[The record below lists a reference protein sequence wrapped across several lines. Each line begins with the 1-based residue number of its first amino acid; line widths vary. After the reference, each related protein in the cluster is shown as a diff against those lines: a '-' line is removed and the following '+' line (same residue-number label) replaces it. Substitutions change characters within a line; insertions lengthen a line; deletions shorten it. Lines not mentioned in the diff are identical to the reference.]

1 MLEELRAEMPDATH
15 HCSAWRIAS
24 PSIDR
29 ALDDGE
35 PSGSAGRPI
44 LSQLTGRDL
53 VDTIVIVTRYYGG
66 TKLGVGGLVR
76 AYGSAAA
83 AVLDTLTPIPHLQT
97 TTLTLEY
104 TYADANAV
112 DHVLTQHNIPL
123 TPPTFTET
131 IQRTI
136 QAPLP
141 TASPPTSP
149 NQRHRRP
156 NQTER
161 NFGDVVRVAFAKRAN
176 ATRTTSPKLRSA
188 GSGVGGFGGEDAA
201 QEVQDGSDAGGGD
214 EVAVDGLPD
223 DAGFWG
229 AGDWGADEGGVGVGD
244 LDGEH
249 GDAETS
255 LGGGDDRGDAVGA
268 HHDRGVAD
276 VLGEPSVL
284 ATELLGVGEEDDAV
298 AVEVARRH
306 AELLDVFGRCVQ
318 AEVDREELLD
328 DEVLLSGTRETKRD
342 VCFTAGEVDLAVGAD
357 EVEHDA
363 RGSGGETSRDMA
375 R

>member
-1 MLEELRAEMPDATH
+1 MALTLPERARTEIDPIKGSRFIATAAPVASDAEARAVLEELRAEMPDATH

-76 AYGSAAA
+76 AYGSATA
-83 AVLDTLTPIPHLQT
+83 AVLDTLTPIPHVQT

-104 TYADANAV
+104 AYADANAV

-141 TASPPTSP
+141 TEPLQQALT
-149 NQRHRRP
+149 NTTAGRIRVCQL
-156 NQTER
+156 
-161 NFGDVVRVAFAKRAN
+161 GDVA
-176 ATRTTSPKLRSA
+176 
-188 GSGVGGFGGEDAA
+188 
-201 QEVQDGSDAGGGD
+201 
-214 EVAVDGLPD
+214 
-223 DAGFWG
+223 
-229 AGDWGADEGGVGVGD
+229 
-244 LDGEH
+244 
-249 GDAETS
+249 
-255 LGGGDDRGDAVGA
+255 
-268 HHDRGVAD
+268 
-276 VLGEPSVL
+276 
-284 ATELLGVGEEDDAV
+284 
-298 AVEVARRH
+298 
-306 AELLDVFGRCVQ
+306 
-318 AEVDREELLD
+318 
-328 DEVLLSGTRETKRD
+328 
-342 VCFTAGEVDLAVGAD
+342 
-357 EVEHDA
+357 
-363 RGSGGETSRDMA
+363 
-375 R
+375 